1 MSNTYKRPN
10 RKKKRRVPKATVALY
25 IAMVVIIL
33 GICAVVFIVGF
44 NVLNSESENSRGSS
58 SQIVSSSSS
67 NGGFILPNDEQSG
80 FSSVIQSSSESSSD
94 SSVPESS
101 SSDESS
107 SSSKQEQSSSGQSSS
122 SDPNSEVNVNEK
134 FDKEFFKDDLFIGDS
149 IFTGLY
155 LYDFLDQANVAAKVG
170 YTPYGALN
178 SAFDAKGMTAV
189 SYAKQRSPKRIF
201 ILLGSN
207 AISSSAET
215 TALKNSY
222 SNLLTTLHSEIPNA
236 KICCISITPVARKTD
251 YPNVDNSVVRS
262 MNEYIEQQSKTLG
275 FDYFDLYSQISDDEG
290 YFLTNYAEVDG
301 MHFKPS
307 TYRLLLSE
315 LQKKYS

>member
-1 MSNTYKRPN
+1 MSSSYKRPN

-44 NVLNSESENSRGSS
+44 NTLNNEGENSKGSS
-58 SQIVSSSSS
+58 SQIISSSSS
-67 NGGFILPNDEQSG
+67 NGGFILPNDEQPS
-80 FSSVIQSSSESSSD
+80 FSSSIQSSTESSSD

-101 SSDESS
+101 SSEESS
-107 SSSKQEQSSSGQSSS
+107 SSSKHEQSSLGQSSS
-122 SDPNSEVNVNEK
+122 SEPNSEVNVNEK
-134 FDKEFFKDDLFIGDS
+134 FNKEFFKDDLFIGDS

-178 SAFDAKGMTAV
+178 GAFDSKGITAL

-207 AISSSAET
+207 AMSSSSELN
-215 TALKNSY
+215 ALKNSY
-222 SNLLTTLHSEIPNA
+222 SNLLTTLHSEIPSA

-251 YPNVDNSVVRS
+251 YPNIDNSAVRS
-262 MNEYIEQQSKTLG
+262 MNEYIEQQCKALG
-275 FDYFDLYSQISDDEG
+275 VDYFDFYSQISDDEG
-290 YFLTNYAEVDG
+290 YFLTDYAEVDG

-307 TYRLLLSE
+307 TYKLLLAE

>member
-1 MSNTYKRPN
+1 MSSSYKRPN
-10 RKKKRRVPKATVALY
+10 RKKKRRVPTATVALY

-44 NVLNSESENSRGSS
+44 NVLNSESESSKGSS
-58 SQIVSSSSS
+58 SIISSSSS
-67 NGGFILPNDEQSG
+67 NGGFILPNDEQPSY
-80 FSSVIQSSSESSSD
+80 SSSIQSSSD
-94 SSVPESS
+94 SSSDSSIPESS

-107 SSSKQEQSSSGQSSS
+107 SSGVQQSSS
-122 SDPNSEVNVNEK
+122 SVQSSSSEQNSDVNVNEK
-134 FDKEFFKDDLFIGDS
+134 FSKEFFKDDLFIGDS

-155 LYDFLDQANVAAKVG
+155 LYNFLDQANVAAKVG

-178 SAFDAKGMTAV
+178 GAFDSKGITAL

-207 AISSSAET
+207 AMSSSSELN
-215 TALKNSY
+215 ALKNSY
-222 SNLLTTLHSEIPNA
+222 SNLLTTIHSEIPKA

-251 YPNVDNSVVRS
+251 YPNIDNSAVRS
-262 MNEYIEQQSKTLG
+262 MNEYIEQQCKALG
-275 FDYFDLYSQISDDEG
+275 VDYFDFYSQISDDEG
-290 YFLTNYAEVDG
+290 YFLTDYAEVDG
-301 MHFKPS
+301 MHFKAG
-307 TYRLLLSE
+307 TYRLLLAE